1 MNVRKVSEMD
11 KALRR
16 AELRAEWAKR
26 ARVDPI
32 AFLEFILR
40 TEKINPK
47 TGKQERIRLADMQV
61 EMVEFCLKN
70 RRGVIVASPKVGKS
84 QLITI
89 GLTLWIAG
97 RDKAFRSAIGSLKQ
111 DFATYFTSQIKEH
124 VESNE
129 DLHLVFPHM
138 RPMPGRWSVEKLYL
152 DRDGARV
159 VHPTWRAVGAET
171 GQQGTRV
178 VVNAL
183 DDVQDQESTDTEAR
197 SDKTLR
203 WIYAGE
209 SRMDKLS
216 GDYDLADHAFGSRGY
231 DDERVEDAEVV
242 DFGEDAGPSKIEI
255 SKRAGYRWLITNA
268 LRPYDAAH
276 KLVSEDEW
284 AYHEARV
291 RDAKTGKT
299 RLPAVYSQADIDNY
313 SKKNA
318 ARDLDTQVKVA
329 GEQLIQEAWIQAA
342 KLMGSGLTLTPQ
354 LAPEV
359 AQQIREMGGRIVS
372 GVDLASRKNKKSDH
386 TVFWVAL
393 VAPLTLFRR
402 LVAAERFQG
411 LNSMLPGHTL
421 LTRPLWIERRK
432 MHSPEIR
439 EALYRLDAAFCRPV
453 WVVENN
459 GAQDYIRQDIM
470 VERRDITVFPFYT
483 GAIKNDPEQGVE
495 GAICNDMAAGL
506 YIIPSMP
513 MPGSPETLVCEP
525 VVEQWVQEMRDF
537 TRGAHTGDSLMASW
551 FVREHVFSR
560 PAQTRGVGS
569 IDTSSTIS
577 LSPLASSEPGATPKT
592 PEQAEVD
599 DRVRRRFGFG

>member
-1 MNVRKVSEMD
+1 MNVRQVSEMD
-11 KALRR
+11 KALKRAERR
-16 AELRAEWAKR
+16 AELARR
-26 ARVDPI
+26 ARVDPVC
-32 AFLEFILR
+32 FLEFILR

-47 TGKQERIRLADMQV
+47 TGRQERIRLADMQV
-61 EMVEFCLKN
+61 EMLEFCLQN

-84 QLITI
+84 QIITI

-138 RPMPGRWSVEKLYL
+138 RPMAGRWSVEKLYL

-197 SDKTLR
+197 SDKTYR
-203 WIYAGE
+203 WILAGE

-216 GDYDLADHAFGSRGY
+216 GDYDLADHAFGSRHFDVV
-231 DDERVEDAEVV
+231 DDDDDGVV
-242 DFGEDAGPSKIEI
+242 IDFGENASPIGGDC

-276 KLVSEDEW
+276 KLVAEDNW

-299 RLPAVYSQADIDNY
+299 RLPAVYSQADIDSY

-318 ARDLDTQVKVA
+318 PRDLDCQVKVV
-329 GEQLIQEAWIQAA
+329 GEQIMQEAWIHAA
-342 KLMGSGLTLTPQ
+342 KVMGTGLTMKPMLP
-354 LAPEV
+354 PEIV
-359 AQQIREMGGRIVS
+359 TQIREAGGRIV
-372 GVDLASRKNKKSDH
+372 GGIDLASRKNKKSDH
-386 TVFWVAL
+386 TVFFIAL
-393 VAPLTLFRR
+393 VASVALHRR
-402 LVAAERFQG
+402 MVAAERFQG
-411 LNSMLPGHTL
+411 LNTLLPSHTL
-421 LTRPLWIERRK
+421 MTRPLWIERRK

-439 EALYRLDAAFCRPV
+439 EVLYRLDAAFCRPT
-453 WVVENN
+453 WVVESN
-459 GAQDYIRQDIM
+459 GAQDYIRQDVM

-483 GAIKNDPEQGVE
+483 GAMKNDPEQGVE
-495 GAICNDMAAGL
+495 GATANDLASGL
-506 YIIPSMP
+506 IIIPSMP
-513 MPGSPETLVCEP
+513 LQGSPETLVCED
-525 VVEQWVQEMRDF
+525 VVEEWCQEMRDF
-537 TRGAHTGDSLMASW
+537 TPGAHTGDTLMASW

-560 PAQTRGVGS
+560 PAQSRGVGS
-569 IDTSSTIS
+569 IDTSS
-577 LSPLASSEPGATPKT
+577 APGPALGAPRT
-592 PEQAEVD
+592 PEQADIDE
-599 DRVRRRFGFG
+599 RVRRRFGFGISKEQR